1 MSDGLIVMDDT
12 LLKRT
17 KMNEDTSDAC
27 GQLETVILRFRP
39 FKNEHNWKLQSVS
52 EIWHPESREWCK
64 LVTKEAHVWPTH
76 TPWHPPTPGYVRS
89 RWNISKYFLA
99 LVLLDTTRN
108 ISPCLSSVSG
118 AGHQLSWVKVS
129 PSRPGQ
135 GQAWQ
140 MEGSVWPNPVHY
152 GTLSVLETI
161 ILLTINKKRPYS
173 PNPLKCKH
181 THADRIRYSVFF

>member
-1 MSDGLIVMDDT
+1 MSTIENSRASAKSGILSQESDVSWWQRRLMSD
-12 LLKRT
+12 
-17 KMNEDTSDAC
+17 
-27 GQLETVILRFRP
+27 
-39 FKNEHNWKLQSVS
+39 
-52 EIWHPESREWCK
+52 
-64 LVTKEAHVWPTH
+64 
-76 TPWHPPTPGYVRS
+76 PPTLRDTRPHPVMWGHGG
-89 RWNISKYFLA
+89 IFSKYFLA

-118 AGHQLSWVKVS
+118 AGHQLRVKVS

-135 GQAWQ
+135 GRAWQ

-152 GTLSVLETI
+152 GTLSVLKTI

-181 THADRIRYSVFF
+181 THADRIWYSIFF